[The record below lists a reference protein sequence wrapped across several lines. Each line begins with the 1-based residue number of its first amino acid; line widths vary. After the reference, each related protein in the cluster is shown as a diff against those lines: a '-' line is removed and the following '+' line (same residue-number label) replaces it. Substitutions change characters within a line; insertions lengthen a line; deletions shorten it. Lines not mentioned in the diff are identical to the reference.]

1 MPFMIEINHLY
12 KSYGKQLVLD
22 DINLSIHKGEITGL
36 LGPNGAGKTTLVSI
50 LIGIMPRDKGDI
62 FIDGMDIDKNLPEI
76 QTICSIVPQNLAI
89 YPMLSAY
96 ENLEYFGGLQG
107 LKGPKLKARIDYCT
121 EIASLESF
129 LKKRVHKFSGGMKR
143 RLNLA
148 IGLLNNP
155 RILYL
160 DEPTV
165 GVDTQSRNYLLEMIK
180 KINREEGSTII
191 YTSHY
196 MEEIEQVSDAIAII
210 DEGRL
215 ILNGPKE
222 KILKQ
227 DFNLS
232 IRVGELSAALVDRF
246 KRMQAV
252 TVQDGCIRLKRD
264 GRLHDNL
271 VEIFSLL
278 KSHAVDVV
286 DFDSRDNN
294 LEALFLK
301 LTRKSLRDA

>member
-155 RILYL
+155 RILYQ

-264 GRLHDNL
+264 DRLHDNL
-271 VEIFSLL
+271 IEIFSLL

>member
-1 MPFMIEINHLY
+1 MIEINHLY

-107 LKGPKLKARIDYCT
+107 LKGQKLKARIDYCT
-121 EIASLESF
+121 EVASLESF
-129 LKKRVHKFSGGMKR
+129 LNKRVHKFSGGMKR

-165 GVDTQSRNYLLEMIK
+165 GVDTHSRNYLLEMIK

-196 MEEIEQVSDAIAII
+196 MEEIEQVSDMIAII
-210 DEGRL
+210 DEGHL

-232 IRVGELSAALVDRF
+232 IRVGELSEALLDRF

-264 GRLHDNL
+264 GRFNDNL
-271 VEIFSLL
+271 IEIFLLL

>member
-1 MPFMIEINHLY
+1 MIEIKHLY

-22 DINLSIHKGEITGL
+22 DINLSIPKGVITGL
-36 LGPNGAGKTTLVSI
+36 LGPNGAGKTTLVSV
-50 LIGIMPRDKGDI
+50 LIGIMRRDRGDI
-62 FIDGMDIDKNLPEI
+62 VIDGLNIDQSLSEI

-107 LKGPKLKARIDYCT
+107 FKGQNLKSRIDYCT
-121 EIASLESF
+121 EVASLQSF
-129 LKKRVHKFSGGMKR
+129 LNKRVHKFSGGMKR

-165 GVDTQSRNYLLEMIK
+165 GVDTQSRNYILEMIK
-180 KINREEGSTII
+180 KINREDGTTII

-196 MEEIEQVSDAIAII
+196 MEEIEQMSDMIAVI

-215 ILNGPKE
+215 ILNGPKQS
-222 KILKQ
+222 ILKQ
-227 DFNLS
+227 DFKVS
-232 IRVGELSAALVDRF
+232 IRVNELNNALLDRF
-246 KRMQAV
+246 KGIKAAR
-252 TVQDGCIRLKRD
+252 VQDNCILLTKD
-264 GRLHDNL
+264 ENFHDNL
-271 VEIFSLL
+271 IEIFSVL
-278 KSHAVDVV
+278 KSHAVEVIDI
-286 DFDSRDNN
+286 DSRDKN

>member
-1 MPFMIEINHLY
+1 MIEISHLY

-107 LKGPKLKARIDYCT
+107 LKGQKLKARIDYCT
-121 EIASLESF
+121 EFASLESF
-129 LKKRVHKFSGGMKR
+129 LNKRVHKFSGGMKR

-215 ILNGPKE
+215 ILNGPKG

-232 IRVGELSAALVDRF
+232 IRVGELSAALFDRF

-264 GRLHDNL
+264 GRFHDNL
-271 VEIFSLL
+271 IEIFSLL

-294 LEALFLK
+294 LETLFLK

>member
-1 MPFMIEINHLY
+1 MIEISHLY

-22 DINLSIHKGEITGL
+22 DINLSIQKGEITGL

-76 QTICSIVPQNLAI
+76 QTFCSIVPQNLAI

-107 LKGPKLKARIDYCT
+107 LKGQRLKARIDYCT
-121 EIASLESF
+121 EVASLESF
-129 LKKRVHKFSGGMKR
+129 LNKRVHKFSGGMKR

-165 GVDTQSRNYLLEMIK
+165 GVDTQSRNYLLEMIE

-232 IRVGELSAALVDRF
+232 IRVGELSEALLDRF

-271 VEIFSLL
+271 IEIFSLL

>member
-1 MPFMIEINHLY
+1 MIKINHLY
-12 KSYGKQLVLD
+12 KSYGQQVILD
-22 DINLSIHKGEITGL
+22 DINLSIQKGVITGL

-50 LIGIMPRDKGDI
+50 LIGIIPRDKGEI
-62 FIDGMDIDKNLPEI
+62 FIDGLDLDKHLPEI

-107 LKGPKLKARIDYCT
+107 LKGLKLKARIDYCT
-121 EIASLESF
+121 EVASLESF

-246 KRMQAV
+246 KHMQAV

-264 GRLHDNL
+264 GRFHDNL
-271 VEIFSLL
+271 IEIFSLL
-278 KSHAVDVV
+278 KSQAVDVV
-286 DFDSRDNN
+286 DFDRRDKN
-294 LEALFLK
+294 LETLFLK
-301 LTRKSLRDA
+301 LTRKNLRDA

>member
-1 MPFMIEINHLY
+1 MIEIEHLY

-22 DINLSIHKGEITGL
+22 DINLSIPKGVITGL

-50 LIGIMPRDKGDI
+50 LIGIMGRDQGEI
-62 FIDGMDIDKNLPEI
+62 FIDGLSLDRSLSEI

-107 LKGPKLKARIDYCT
+107 LKGQTLKARIDYCS
-121 EIASLESF
+121 EVASLQSF
-129 LKKRVHKFSGGMKR
+129 LSKRAHKFSGGMKR

-165 GVDTQSRNYLLEMIK
+165 GVDTQSRNYILEMIK
-180 KINREEGSTII
+180 KINREEGTTII

-196 MEEIEQVSDAIAII
+196 MEEIEQVSDMIAII
-210 DEGRL
+210 DEGHL

-222 KILKQ
+222 SILKQ
-227 DFNLS
+227 DFKVS
-232 IRVGELSAALVDRF
+232 IRVCELSRALLDRF
-246 KRMQAV
+246 KGIKTVR
-252 TVQDGCIRLKRD
+252 VQDDCIQLTRD
-264 GRLHDNL
+264 EDFHDNL
-271 VEIFSLL
+271 IEIFSVL
-278 KSHAVDVV
+278 KSHGVEVIDI
-286 DFDSRDNN
+286 DSRDKN

>member
-1 MPFMIEINHLY
+1 MIEISHLY

-129 LKKRVHKFSGGMKR
+129 LKKRVHKF
-143 RLNLA
+143 
-148 IGLLNNP
+148 
-155 RILYL
+155 
-160 DEPTV
+160 
-165 GVDTQSRNYLLEMIK
+165 
-180 KINREEGSTII
+180 
-191 YTSHY
+191 
-196 MEEIEQVSDAIAII
+196 
-210 DEGRL
+210 
-215 ILNGPKE
+215 
-222 KILKQ
+222 
-227 DFNLS
+227 
-232 IRVGELSAALVDRF
+232 
-246 KRMQAV
+246 
-252 TVQDGCIRLKRD
+252 
-264 GRLHDNL
+264 
-271 VEIFSLL
+271 
-278 KSHAVDVV
+278 
-286 DFDSRDNN
+286 
-294 LEALFLK
+294 
-301 LTRKSLRDA
+301 

>member
-1 MPFMIEINHLY
+1 MIEIKHLY

-22 DINLSIHKGEITGL
+22 DINLSIPKGVITGL

-50 LIGIMPRDKGDI
+50 LIGVMGRDQGEI
-62 FIDGMDIDKNLPEI
+62 FIDGLNIDRSLSEI

-107 LKGPKLKARIDYCT
+107 LKGQTLKARIDYCT
-121 EIASLESF
+121 EVASLQSF
-129 LKKRVHKFSGGMKR
+129 LRKRVHKFSGGMKR

-165 GVDTQSRNYLLEMIK
+165 GVDTQSRNYILEMIK
-180 KINREEGSTII
+180 KINREEGTTII

-196 MEEIEQVSDAIAII
+196 MEEIEQVSDMIAII
-210 DEGRL
+210 DEGHL
-215 ILNGPKE
+215 ILNGPKQA
-222 KILKQ
+222 ILEQ
-227 DFNLS
+227 NFMVS
-232 IRVGELSAALVDRF
+232 IRVCESSRALLDRF
-246 KRMQAV
+246 KGIKTIRV
-252 TVQDGCIRLKRD
+252 KDDCIRLTRD
-264 GRLHDNL
+264 EDFHDNL
-271 VEIFSLL
+271 IEIFSVL
-278 KSHAVDVV
+278 KSHGVEVIDI
-286 DFDSRDNN
+286 DSRDNN

-301 LTRKSLRDA
+301 LTHKSLRDA

>member
-1 MPFMIEINHLY
+1 MIEISHLY

-196 MEEIEQVSDAIAII
+196 MEEIEQVSNAIAII

-264 GRLHDNL
+264 DRLHDNL
-271 VEIFSLL
+271 IEIFSLL

-286 DFDSRDNN
+286 DFDSRDKN
-294 LEALFLK
+294 LETLFLK
-301 LTRKSLRDA
+301 LTRKNLRDA

>member
-1 MPFMIEINHLY
+1 MIEIKHLY

-22 DINLSIHKGEITGL
+22 DINLSIQKGVITGL

-50 LIGIMPRDKGDI
+50 LIGILRRDRGDI
-62 FIDGMDIDKNLPEI
+62 VIDGFNLDRSLSEI

-107 LKGPKLKARIDYCT
+107 LKGQALKARIDYCT
-121 EIASLESF
+121 EVASLQSF
-129 LKKRVHKFSGGMKR
+129 LRKRVHKFSGGMKR

-165 GVDTQSRNYLLEMIK
+165 GVDTQSRNYILEMIK

-196 MEEIEQVSDAIAII
+196 MEEIEQVSDMIAII
-210 DEGRL
+210 DEGHL
-215 ILNGPKE
+215 ILNGPKAE
-222 KILKQ
+222 ILKQ
-227 DFNLS
+227 DFTVS
-232 IRVGELSAALVDRF
+232 IRVGELSNALLDRF
-246 KRMQAV
+246 KDIKAAR
-252 TVQDGCIRLKRD
+252 VQDDCIQLTRD
-264 GRLHDNL
+264 ENFNDNL
-271 VEIFSLL
+271 IEIFSVL
-278 KSHAVDVV
+278 KSHAVEVV
-286 DFDSRDNN
+286 DFDSRDKS
-294 LEALFLK
+294 LETLFLK

>member
-1 MPFMIEINHLY
+1 MIEINHLY
-12 KSYGKQLVLD
+12 KSYGKQLVLE
-22 DINLSIHKGEITGL
+22 DINLSIQKGVITGL
-36 LGPNGAGKTTLVSI
+36 LGPNGAGKTTLVSV
-50 LIGIMPRDKGDI
+50 LIGIMARDRGEI
-62 FIDGMDIDKNLPEI
+62 VIDGFNLDHSLSEI

-107 LKGPKLKARIDYCT
+107 LKGQTLKARIDYCS
-121 EIASLESF
+121 EVASLQSF
-129 LKKRVHKFSGGMKR
+129 LSKRVHKFSGGMKR

-165 GVDTQSRNYLLEMIK
+165 GVDTQSRNYILEMIK
-180 KINREEGSTII
+180 KIYREEGTTII

-196 MEEIEQVSDAIAII
+196 MEEIEQVSDMIAII

-215 ILNGPKE
+215 ILNGPKQA
-222 KILKQ
+222 ILKQ
-227 DFNLS
+227 DFKVS
-232 IRVGELSAALVDRF
+232 IRVCELSNALLDRF
-246 KRMQAV
+246 KGIKAARV
-252 TVQDGCIRLKRD
+252 LDDCILLTKD
-264 GRLHDNL
+264 DNFNDNL
-271 VEIFSLL
+271 IEIFSAL
-278 KSHAVDVV
+278 KSHAVEVV
-286 DFDSRDNN
+286 DFDSRDKN
-294 LEALFLK
+294 LETLFLK